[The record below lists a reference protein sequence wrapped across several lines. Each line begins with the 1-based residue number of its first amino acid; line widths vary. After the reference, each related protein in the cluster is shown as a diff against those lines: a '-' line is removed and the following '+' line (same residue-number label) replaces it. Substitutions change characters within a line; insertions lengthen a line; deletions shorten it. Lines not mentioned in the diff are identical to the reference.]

1 MIMAITGHLSEGVSA
16 VPDKSDRGKDV
27 PYLQYVA
34 SMHLS
39 QLEKESF
46 TLEMLDAMS
55 LLSTKAASKLLAI
68 IPPTPPLTLLA
79 IATSIE
85 GISGLL
91 AELLQPWIVVG
102 QFQNEGAF
110 GLCLGSPVAPY
121 PCPCPCTSRLRLRL
135 FEIGH

>member
-16 VPDKSDRGKDV
+16 VPDKSDRGEDV

-91 AELLQPWIVVG
+91 VALLLGLLAELLQPWIVVG

-121 PCPCPCTSRLRLRL
+121 PCPCPCT
-135 FEIGH
+135 